1 MNTPLPIPARR
12 ILATLLDRYEQPNR
26 LRVVRVRLAADTD
39 AEYFAAHDAEPRIQT
54 NEALKALAG
63 GGVLRLHWQKWEE
76 DNWLAAVDLIPETAA
91 RLYALLER
99 PRHTDQSDALQ
110 VLLHAQTR
118 QSGWH
123 DAFLSLT
130 LAQLAARRSV
140 TPLTLGDEP
149 WNRDLLRAL
158 DALARLQHPTLERT
172 LSVRLFSD
180 SKRLAELRGAMLSVL
195 RRHDPDAPDYDGDE
209 WALLR
214 AHHLD
219 RVPEYVPLAG
229 ALQLRTGVNGL
240 PDLVLDL
247 APFRPSLALSA
258 ATLQDA
264 SIESCTATMVLTI
277 ENATSFSELAAIRP
291 AWLLAIYTGG
301 FASPTVSGL
310 LRALRDHKP
319 SLHFGHWGDLDAGG
333 FRILAHLRGVAS
345 DIAPVAMDSAT
356 FDAFRAHAQRLS
368 DSEAAALRQ
377 LQANRLLADCA
388 PILTHLL
395 DAQLKLEQEA
405 IEPQRVLR
413 SLEPD
418 S

>member
-172 LSVRLFSD
+172 LSVEPVSGRND
-180 SKRLAELRGAMLSVL
+180 GRSKGTVGTPDGSRNTSLPALA
-195 RRHDPDAPDYDGDE
+195 AP
-209 WALLR
+209 
-214 AHHLD
+214 
-219 RVPEYVPLAG
+219 P
-229 ALQLRTGVNGL
+229 T
-240 PDLVLDL
+240 
-247 APFRPSLALSA
+247 
-258 ATLQDA
+258 
-264 SIESCTATMVLTI
+264 TMVLGSAPPAKLTC
-277 ENATSFSELAAIRP
+277 EPRPGVAMKLSEGLTRLVGSMSAAI
-291 AWLLAIYTGG
+291 
-301 FASPTVSGL
+301 
-310 LRALRDHKP
+310 
-319 SLHFGHWGDLDAGG
+319 
-333 FRILAHLRGVAS
+333 
-345 DIAPVAMDSAT
+345 
-356 FDAFRAHAQRLS
+356 
-368 DSEAAALRQ
+368 E
-377 LQANRLLADCA
+377 
-388 PILTHLL
+388 
-395 DAQLKLEQEA
+395 
-405 IEPQRVLR
+405 
-413 SLEPD
+413 
-418 S
+418 